1 MLSQGAASIRSSISP
16 SRQWERTINSRAIP
30 HQNERTRLIMV
41 WRTVGRSTG
50 DPGGLNE
57 RPSRWRGRLLCSQRS
72 AREPQTRGCEW
83 TFPSFSSSSSSSSS
97 HLLGIIIVIV
107 FVSLRKHSTNELT
120 MQWPRKVCF
129 RLLSLLSSSLD
140 RPRCDCS
147 LPSFLPSCLPL
158 SKVLPLSIRA
168 RAGGCD
174 EPGTGRIIQILI
186 VLSIFTSRTLVR
198 RSYPSSCDMPRPCLR
213 KDVFASMS
221 PSWFLP

>member
-1 MLSQGAASIRSSISP
+1 MLAEVRKRAPNAWVRMDFSIILIIIIITSSSSWYHHRHRLRI
-16 SRQWERTINSRAIP
+16 IAKAL
-30 HQNERTRLIMV
+30 NERTNDAVAQKSMLPPPLSPLILFGQTAM
-41 WRTVGRSTG
+41 
-50 DPGGLNE
+50 
-57 RPSRWRGRLLCSQRS
+57 RLL
-72 AREPQTRGCEW
+72 T
-83 TFPSFSSSSSSSSS
+83 SF
-97 HLLGIIIVIV
+97 
-107 FVSLRKHSTNELT
+107 
-120 MQWPRKVCF
+120 
-129 RLLSLLSSSLD
+129 
-140 RPRCDCS
+140 